1 MTHLSLI
8 RAFVM
13 VPYIYIHNRA
23 VTRWCA
29 ESIFTSICHKTI
41 PPADIKAVGICYFLS
56 TIIYT
61 SVASFLFMRLS
72 RVGGHGRFTR
82 ATCRWLSDALNA
94 RDKAGEDQECE
105 SMLVGNEY
113 FNSFSDFAEG
123 DSRPSDWDECSRF
136 TPDRTTKVTVS
147 FRKRVSENNGNDFA
161 AVASRFLHRRGS
173 KLSKFTNGSKAS
185 AWSNS
190 LASRIIKEPRKP
202 ILSSKTLRSRASA
215 ASNVS
220 RNYLV

>member
-1 MTHLSLI
+1 MERGAWGKAAVLPNADTRI
-8 RAFVM
+8 WRAK
-13 VPYIYIHNRA
+13 RA
-23 VTRWCA
+23 EPFWQQRQA
-29 ESIFTSICHKTI
+29 
-41 PPADIKAVGICYFLS
+41 
-56 TIIYT
+56 
-61 SVASFLFMRLS
+61 
-72 RVGGHGRFTR
+72 
-82 ATCRWLSDALNA
+82 A
-94 RDKAGEDQECE
+94 RETQLGKND
-105 SMLVGNEY
+105 
-113 FNSFSDFAEG
+113 
-123 DSRPSDWDECSRF
+123 RPSDWDECSRF